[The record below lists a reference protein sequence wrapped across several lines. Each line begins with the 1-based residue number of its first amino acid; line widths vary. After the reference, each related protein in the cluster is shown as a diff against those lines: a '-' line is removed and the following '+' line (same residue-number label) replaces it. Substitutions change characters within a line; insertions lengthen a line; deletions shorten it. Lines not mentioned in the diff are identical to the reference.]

1 MPKRTDIKSIMI
13 IGAGP
18 IVIGQACEFDYSGA
32 QACKALKEE
41 GYRVILVNSNPA
53 TIMTDP
59 GLADATYIEPI
70 TPEMVAK
77 IIEKE
82 RPDALLPTMGGQ
94 TGLNTSLALEEM
106 GVLDKYGVEM
116 IGAKRE
122 AIEMAEDRKLFRE
135 AMDRLGIENPRAA
148 IVTAPKDATG
158 KKDLAAGVRLA
169 LDTLEEV
176 GLPAIIRPAF
186 TMGGTGGGVAY
197 NRDDYEAICRSGMDA
212 SPVGQILVDESLLGW
227 KEYEME
233 VVRDTADNAIIVCSI
248 ENVDPM
254 GVHTGDSITVAPALT
269 LTDKEYQ
276 IMRNHSIAVLREI
289 GVETGGS
296 NVQWAVNPVDG
307 RMVVI
312 EMNPR
317 VSRSSALASKATG
330 FPIAKIA
337 AKLAVGYTLD
347 ELDNDI
353 TKVTPAS
360 FEPTIDYVVT
370 KIPKF
375 AFEKFP
381 GAEPNLTTAM
391 KSVGE
396 AMSIGRTIHESMQKA
411 LASME
416 SGLTGFDEIAIP
428 GVSVGP
434 WEQATGDKAAIVKAI
449 AQATPDRLRTIAQA
463 MRHGL
468 SDDEIHATTMFDP
481 WFLARIREIIEVER
495 GLRNDGLPV
504 TEKSLRHLKMMGFT
518 DARLAALTGRDEA
531 NVRAARHNLGVTA
544 VFKRIDT
551 CAAEFEAQTPYMYS
565 TYEVPVFDEVEC
577 EARPTDR
584 KKVVILGGGPNRIG
598 QGIEFDYCCCHACY
612 ALTDAG
618 YETIMINCNPE
629 TVSTDYDTSDRLYF
643 EPLTFEHVM
652 EILRVEQENGTLHGV
667 IVQFGGQTP
676 LKIAGALHAEGI
688 PILGTTPDAI
698 DLAEDRERFQQ
709 LVQGLGLRQPN
720 NGIAHSDAEALE
732 IAAEIGFPLVIRPS
746 YVLGGRAM
754 EIVRDQASLERYISD
769 AVVVSGKSPVLLDSY
784 LAGAVE
790 LDVDALCDG
799 TDVHVAGIMQHIE
812 EAGVHSGDSACSL
825 PPYSLPREIIAEVE
839 KQTEALARAL
849 NVVGLMNIQFAVK
862 DGDIYLIEV
871 NPRASRTVPF
881 VAKATDSAIASIAA
895 RIMAG
900 EPLSNFPQRPAYDK
914 DAAYE
919 DVLPLGDPMT
929 LADPNMPWFSVK
941 EAVLPFARFPGVDTI
956 LGPEMRSTGE
966 VMGWDRDF
974 PRAFLKAQMG
984 AGMVL
989 PGKGCAFIS
998 IKDADKTEDMLTTAR
1013 ILLDQ
1018 GFTLVATRGTAKWLT
1033 DNGMECGVVN
1043 KVYEGRPDVT
1053 DMMRDEAIHLVMN
1066 TTEGAQ
1072 AVEDSKS
1079 IRSIALYDKIPYFTT
1094 AAGSYAAALA
1104 IRAQADGDVGVKAL
1118 QA

>member
-1 MPKRTDIKSIMI
+1 MPKRTDIQSIMI

-18 IVIGQACEFDYSGA
+18 IIIGQACEFDYSGA
-32 QACKALKEE
+32 QACKALREE

-70 TPEMVAK
+70 TPEVVAK
-77 IIEKE
+77 IIAKEK
-82 RPDALLPTMGGQ
+82 PDALLPTMGGQ
-94 TGLNTSLALEEM
+94 TGLNTALKLEEM
-106 GVLDKYGVEM
+106 GVLAEHGVEM

-122 AIEMAEDRKLFRE
+122 AIEMAEDRKLFRD
-135 AMDRLGIENPRAA
+135 AMDRLGLENPRAT
-148 IVTAPKDATG
+148 IVTAPKG
-158 KKDLAAGVRLA
+158 PKGFDLDAGVQIA
-169 LDTLEEV
+169 LEALEDI

-186 TMGGTGGGVAY
+186 TLGGTGGGVAY
-197 NRDDYEAICRSGMDA
+197 NRDDYIHYCRSGMDA

-227 KEYEME
+227 KEFEME

-276 IMRNHSIAVLREI
+276 IMRNGSIAVLREI

-296 NVQWAVNPVDG
+296 NVQWAINPEDG

-370 KIPKF
+370 KIPRF

-381 GAEPNLTTAM
+381 GSEPRLTTAM

-396 AMSIGRTIHESMQKA
+396 AMAIGRTIHESLQKA

-416 SGLTGFDEIAIP
+416 TGLSGFDEIAIP
-428 GVSVGP
+428 GADDPVSG
-434 WEQATGDKAAIVKAI
+434 EAAIVKAL
-449 AQATPDRLRTIAQA
+449 ADQTPDRLRVIAQA
-463 MRHGL
+463 MREGIE
-468 SDDEIHATTMFDP
+468 DDRIQAITKYDP
-481 WFLARIREIIEVER
+481 WFLARIREIIETEQEVEQNGLPAEAE
-495 GLRNDGLPV
+495 GLRQ
-504 TEKSLRHLKMMGFT
+504 LKMMGFT
-518 DARLAALTGRDEA
+518 DARLAKLTGLPEA
-531 NVRAARHNLGVTA
+531 EVRRARVNAGVVA

-565 TYEVPVFDEVEC
+565 TYEEPMMGEVEC
-577 EARPTDR
+577 EARPSDR

-598 QGIEFDYCCCHACY
+598 QGIEFDYCCCHACF

-618 YETIMINCNPE
+618 YETIMVNCNPE

-652 EILRVEQENGTLHGV
+652 EILRVERDNGTLHGV

-676 LKIAGALHAEGI
+676 LKLANALFDEGI

-709 LVQGLGLRQPN
+709 LVQKLGLKQPH

-732 IAAEIGFPLVIRPS
+732 IAGEIGFPLVIRPS

-754 EIVRDQASLERYISD
+754 EIVRDMAGLERYINE
-769 AVVVSGKSPVLLDSY
+769 AVVVSGDSPVLLDSY

-799 TDVHVAGIMQHIE
+799 KQVHVAGIMQHIE

-825 PPYSLPREIIAEVE
+825 PPYSLPKEIIAEV
-839 KQTEALARAL
+839 KQQTEALAHAL
-849 NVVGLMNIQFAVK
+849 NVVGLMNVQFAVK
-862 DGDIYLIEV
+862 DGEIYLIEV

-895 RIMAG
+895 RVMAG
-900 EPLSNFPQRPAYDK
+900 EPLSNFPMRAPYADVDYDT
-914 DAAYE
+914 
-919 DVLPLGDPMT
+919 VLPLADPLT
-929 LADPNMPWFSVK
+929 LADPDMPWFSVK

-984 AGMVL
+984 AGMKL
-989 PGKGCAFIS
+989 PASGCAFLS
-998 IKDADKTEDMLTTAR
+998 IKDDDKTPEMLEAAQILTA
-1013 ILLDQ
+1013 Q
-1018 GFTLVATRGTAKWLT
+1018 GFSLVATRGTAAWLEA
-1033 DNGMECGVVN
+1033 NGVPCTTVN
-1043 KVYEGRPDVT
+1043 KVYEGRPDIV
-1053 DMMRDEAIHLVMN
+1053 DMMKDGGVDLVMN
-1066 TTEGAQ
+1066 STEGAQ

-1079 IRSIALYDKIPYFTT
+1079 IRSVALYDKIPYFTT
-1094 AAGSYAAALA
+1094 AAGSHAAALA
-1104 IRAQADGDVGVKAL
+1104 IKAQAEGEVGVKPL

>member
-1 MPKRTDIKSIMI
+1 MPKRTDISSVMI

-18 IVIGQACEFDYSGA
+18 IIIGQACEFDYSGA
-32 QACKALKEE
+32 QACKALREE

-59 GLADATYIEPI
+59 ELADATYIEPI
-70 TPEMVAK
+70 TADIVAK

-94 TGLNTSLALEEM
+94 TGLNTALELADL
-106 GVLDKYGVEM
+106 GVLNKYGVEL
-116 IGAKRE
+116 IGAKRA

-135 AMDRLGIENPRAA
+135 AMDRLGIENPRATIANNMDEARAA
-148 IVTAPKDATG
+148 ID
-158 KKDLAAGVRLA
+158 DI
-169 LDTLEEV
+169 

-186 TMGGTGGGVAY
+186 TLGGTGGGVAY
-197 NRDDYEAICRSGMDA
+197 NREEFEHFCRSGLDA
-212 SPVGQILVDESLLGW
+212 SPVSQILIDESLLGW

-248 ENVDPM
+248 ENLDPM

-276 IMRNHSIAVLREI
+276 LMRTHSINVLREI

-296 NVQWAVNPVDG
+296 NVQWAVNPADG

-330 FPIAKIA
+330 FPIAKVA

-360 FEPTIDYVVT
+360 FEPSIDYVVT
-370 KIPKF
+370 KIPRF

-381 GAEPNLTTAM
+381 GSDAVLSTAM

-396 AMSIGRTIHESMQKA
+396 VMAIGRTIHESLQKA
-411 LASME
+411 LTSME
-416 SGLTGFDEIAIP
+416 NGLTGFDEVAIDGAP
-428 GVSVGP
+428 DP
-434 WEQATGDKAAIVKAI
+434 AAITRALSI
-449 AQATPDRLRTIAQA
+449 QSPDRMRVIAQA
-463 MRHGL
+463 MRHGM
-468 SDDEIHATTMFDP
+468 SDDDIHAITMFDP
-481 WFLARIREIIEVER
+481 WFLARIREIVEAEEGVR
-495 GLRNDGLPV
+495 ETGLPRDE
-504 TEKSLRHLKMMGFT
+504 TALRHLKMMGFT
-518 DARLAALTGRDEA
+518 DARLATLTGSSEA
-531 NVRAARHNLGVTA
+531 AIREARIKAGVTA

-565 TYEVPVFDEVEC
+565 TYEVPMMGEVEC
-577 EARPTDR
+577 EARPSDR

-598 QGIEFDYCCCHACY
+598 QGIEFDYCCCHACF

-618 YETIMINCNPE
+618 YETIMVNCNPE

-652 EILRVEQENGTLHGV
+652 EILRVEQESGTLHGV

-676 LKIAGALHAEGI
+676 LKLANGLEQAGI

-698 DLAEDRERFQQ
+698 DLAEDRERFQA
-709 LVQGLGLRQPN
+709 LVNKLGLLQPK
-720 NGIAHSDAEALE
+720 NGIASTDAQALA
-732 IAAEIGFPLVIRPS
+732 IAEDIGFPLVIRPS

-754 EIVRDQASLERYISD
+754 EIVRDMAQLERYIAE
-769 AVVVSGKSPVLLDSY
+769 AVVVSGDSPVLLDSY
-784 LAGAVE
+784 LSGAIE
-790 LDVDALCDG
+790 MDVDALCDG
-799 TDVHVAGIMQHIE
+799 KDVHIAGIMQHIE

-825 PPYSLPREIIAEVE
+825 PPYSLPDDIIAEVHS
-839 KQTEALARAL
+839 QTKALALAL

-862 DGDIYLIEV
+862 DGQIYLIEV

-881 VAKATDSAIASIAA
+881 VAKSTDSAIASIAA
-895 RIMAG
+895 RLMAG
-900 EPLSNFPQRPAYDK
+900 EPLSNFKHRGPYPA
-914 DAAYE
+914 DAKPGT
-919 DVLPLGDPMT
+919 LPMADQMT
-929 LADPNMPWFSVK
+929 LADPDMPWFSVK
-941 EAVLPFARFPGVDTI
+941 EAVMPFARFPGIDTL

-966 VMGWDRDF
+966 VMGWDVSF
-974 PRAFLKAQMG
+974 HRAFLKAQMG
-984 AGMVL
+984 AGQDL
-989 PGKGCAFIS
+989 PSGGTAFLS
-998 IKDADKTEDMLTTAR
+998 IKEADKSPMLVEAAKALKDLGFD
-1013 ILLDQ
+1013 IL
-1018 GFTLVATRGTAKWLT
+1018 ATRGTAAFLAQ
-1033 DNGMECGVVN
+1033 NGVESDAVN
-1043 KVYEGRPDVT
+1043 KAYEGGRTIVDIMKDGLVQ
-1053 DMMRDEAIHLVMN
+1053 LVMN
-1066 TTEGAQ
+1066 TTDGSQ
-1072 AVEDSKS
+1072 AVEDS
-1079 IRSIALYDKIPYFTT
+1079 RSMRNVALMDKIPYFTT
-1094 AAGSYAAALA
+1094 LAASHAAAFA
-1104 IRAQADGDVGVKAL
+1104 IKAREEGDLKVRPL
-1118 QA
+1118 QG

>member
-1 MPKRTDIKSIMI
+1 MPKRTDIKSILI

-32 QACKALKEE
+32 QACKALREE

-59 GLADATYIEPI
+59 EMADATYIEPI
-70 TPEMVAK
+70 TPEMVEK
-77 IIEKE
+77 IIAKE

-94 TGLNTSLALEEM
+94 TGLNTALALADA
-106 GVLDKYGVEM
+106 GVLNRYGVEL
-116 IGAKRE
+116 IGAQRA

-135 AMDRLGIENPRAA
+135 AMDRIGLENPRAT
-148 IVTAPKDATG
+148 IVSAPKLSNG
-158 KKDLAAGVRLA
+158 KYDIKAGIA
-169 LDTLEEV
+169 QAIADLEEI

-186 TMGGTGGGVAY
+186 TLGGTGGGVAY
-197 NRDDYEAICRSGMDA
+197 NRDDYERIIRSGLEA
-212 SPVGQILVDESLLGW
+212 SPVAQVLVDESLLGW
-227 KEYEME
+227 KEYEFE
-233 VVRDTADNAIIVCSI
+233 VVRDRADNAIIVCSI

-269 LTDKEYQ
+269 LTDREYQ
-276 IMRNHSIAVLREI
+276 NMRNGSIAVLREI

-296 NVQWAVNPVDG
+296 NVQWAVNPKDG

-360 FEPTIDYVVT
+360 FEPSIDYVVT
-370 KIPKF
+370 KIPRF

-381 GAEPNLTTAM
+381 GSKPELTTAM

-396 AMSIGRTIHESMQKA
+396 VMAIGRTFHESLQKA
-411 LASME
+411 LTSME
-416 SGLTGFDEIAIP
+416 NGLTGLDEIEIP
-428 GVSVGP
+428 GAP
-434 WEQATGDKAAIVKAI
+434 DKAAVIKAI
-449 AQATPDRLRTIAQA
+449 SAQTPDRLRLIAQA
-463 MRHGL
+463 MREGL
-468 SDDEIHATTMFDP
+468 TDDEIQHATAFDP
-481 WFLARIREIIEVER
+481 WFLSRLREIVDAENAVRE
-495 GLRNDGLPV
+495 NGLP
-504 TEKSLRHLKMMGFT
+504 TDLEALRKLKMMGFT
-518 DARLAALTGRDEA
+518 DARLATLSAQSETA
-531 NVRAARHNLGVTA
+531 VRKARRAHDLHP

-565 TYEVPVFDEVEC
+565 TYEAPAMGDVEN
-577 EARPTDR
+577 EARPSDR

-598 QGIEFDYCCCHACY
+598 QGIEFDYCCCHACF
-612 ALTDAG
+612 ALTKAG
-618 YETIMINCNPE
+618 YETIMVNCNPE

-643 EPLTFEHVM
+643 EPLTLEHVL
-652 EILRVEQENGTLHGV
+652 EILRIEQENGTLHGV

-676 LKIAGALHAEGI
+676 LKLANALEEEGI

-698 DLAEDRERFQQ
+698 DLAEDRERFQK
-709 LVQGLGLRQPN
+709 LLNDLGLKQPV
-720 NGIAHSDAEALE
+720 NGIASSDEQAIE
-732 IAAEIGFPLVIRPS
+732 IAKRVGFPLVIRPS

-754 EIVRDQASLERYISD
+754 EIVRDMDQLNRYIRE
-769 AVVVSGKSPVLLDSY
+769 AVNVSGDSPVLLDSY
-784 LAGAVE
+784 LSGAIEV
-790 LDVDALCDG
+790 DVDALSDG
-799 TDVHVAGIMQHIE
+799 KTVHVAGIMEHIE

-825 PPYSLPREIIAEVE
+825 PPHTLDAATIAELKV
-839 KQTEALARAL
+839 QTEAMAKAL
-849 NVVGLMNIQFAVK
+849 NVVGLMNVQFALK
-862 DGDIYLIEV
+862 DGEIYVLEV

-895 RIMAG
+895 RLMAG
-900 EPLSNFPQRPAYDK
+900 EPMSNFPARAPYPAGVGP
-914 DAAYE
+914 E
-919 DVLPLGDPMT
+919 DPLPFADPLT
-929 LADPNMPWFSVK
+929 LADPNTPWFSVK

-966 VMGWDRDF
+966 VMGWDRTF
-974 PRAFLKAQMG
+974 ARAFLKSQMG
-984 AGMVL
+984 AGTHL
-989 PGKGCAFIS
+989 PEEGLVFIS
-998 IKDADKTEDMLTTAR
+998 VKDADKTEALAAAARDLTAM
-1013 ILLDQ
+1013 
-1018 GFTLVATRGTAKWLT
+1018 GFRLIATSGTASFLKAA
-1033 DNGMECGVVN
+1033 GVETGLVN
-1043 KVYEGRPDVT
+1043 KVYEGRPNIVDRLKNGEIAMV
-1053 DMMRDEAIHLVMN
+1053 LN

-1072 AVEDSKS
+1072 AIADSRE
-1079 IRSIALYDKIPYFTT
+1079 IRAVALNDKIPYYTT
-1094 AAGSYAAALA
+1094 AAGSIAAVAA
-1104 IRAQADGDVGVKAL
+1104 IKSRGEGEVGVRSL